1 MVMNE
6 ERDEKL
12 DLLMQKR
19 AVVPPSSDLAQRI
32 ILRAQQVPQRRT
44 VSLWQSIRDICAEF
58 HLPKPAYVLA
68 GALAIG
74 LLIGFSAPQNIE
86 TSANDAVV
94 VQNFLSADET
104 VL

>member
-1 MVMNE
+1 MAMND

-12 DLLMQKR
+12 DILLSSR
-19 AVVPPSSDLAQRI
+19 AAIPPSPELAQRI
-32 ILRAQQVPQRRT
+32 ILQAQQLPQRES
-44 VSLWQSIRDICAEF
+44 VSLWQSIREICAEF
-58 HLPKPAYVLA
+58 RLPKPAYVLA

-74 LLIGFSAPQNIE
+74 LLIGFSTPQNTE
-86 TSANDAVV
+86 TGANGAVV